1 MIELSD
7 FLRKKEIWAVGGGKG
22 GIGKSLITGN
32 MGIHLARQNK
42 KVLLVDA
49 DLGGANLHTTLGIG
63 VPEMTLSDFLSRRV
77 EHIQDV
83 IMGTSIPNLS
93 LISGAQDFLDAANPN
108 FAQKARLLRNL
119 DALDTDYILLD
130 LGAGTSFNILDFFLF
145 SDHGMLV
152 VLPEPTAIE
161 NAYRFIKSAFYRRFK
176 KVVAHHK
183 DVREIIDTA
192 MDQKN
197 AIGLRTPH
205 DLIERIKTMDR
216 GIGEILEL
224 EMLKFKPKLIV
235 NQVRT
240 KNDVQIGFS
249 MKSACHRYFGIN
261 VEYLGYVDYDDCVW
275 QSIRSKR
282 PLAVEYPFSRPSK
295 GIERIVNN
303 VLRKEQLAVSVL
315 Y

>member
-1 MIELSD
+1 MTELQD
-7 FLRKKEIWAVGGGKG
+7 ILRKKEIWAIGGGKG

-32 MGIHLARQNK
+32 MGIHLARLNK

-77 EHIQDV
+77 ESLRDV
-83 IMGTSIPNLS
+83 IIETSIPNLS

-119 DALDTDYILLD
+119 DSLDTDYILLD

-145 SDHGMLV
+145 SDHGILV
-152 VLPEPTAIE
+152 VMPEPTAIE

-176 KVVAHHK
+176 KLVVNNRNVKA
-183 DVREIIDTA
+183 VIDTA

-197 AIGLRTPH
+197 AMGLRTPH

-216 GIGEILEL
+216 DVGELLDL
-224 EMLKFKPKLIV
+224 EMLKFKPKLIM

-240 KNDVQIGFS
+240 KNDIQIGFS
-249 MKSACHRYFGIN
+249 MKSACGKYFGID

-282 PLAVEYPFSRPSK
+282 PLAVEYPFSRPSR

-303 VLRKEQLAVSVL
+303 VLRKEQLTLSVL

>member
-1 MIELSD
+1 MIETQD
-7 FLRKKEIWAVGGGKG
+7 ALRKKEKWAIGGGKG

-32 MGIHLARQNK
+32 IGISLARLKK

-63 VPEMTLSDFLSRRV
+63 VPEITLSDFLNRRV
-77 EHIQDV
+77 ENLRDV
-83 IMGTSIPNLS
+83 IIKTSIPNLS

-108 FAQKARLLRNL
+108 FAQKTRLLRH
-119 DALDTDYILLD
+119 LDTVDADYILLD

-145 SDHGMLV
+145 SDHGILV

-161 NAYRFIKSAFYRRFK
+161 NAYRFIKSAFYRRFRMA
-176 KVVAHHK
+176 VTNQGIK
-183 DVREIIDTA
+183 DMIDLA

-197 AIGLRTPH
+197 MMGIRTPY
-205 DLIERIKTMDR
+205 DLIERVKQMDLTA
-216 GIGEILEL
+216 GEILEL
-224 EMLKFKPKLIV
+224 EVMKFKPKLIV

-240 KNDVQIGFS
+240 KNDIQIGFS
-249 MKSACHRYFGIN
+249 MRSACQKYFGIDL
-261 VEYLGYVDYDDCVW
+261 EYLGYVEYDDCVW

-282 PLAVEYPFSRPSK
+282 PLAVEYPFCRPSRC
-295 GIERIVNN
+295 IERIVHNL
-303 VLRKEQLAVSVL
+303 LRKEQLTLSVL

>member
-1 MIELSD
+1 MIELQD
-7 FLRKKEIWAVGGGKG
+7 ALRRKEIWAVGGGKG

-32 MGIHLARQNK
+32 IGICLARLKK

-77 EHIQDV
+77 ENIQDV
-83 IMGTSIPNLS
+83 IIQSEIKNLS

-108 FAQKARLLRNL
+108 FSQKTRLLRHL
-119 DALDTDYILLD
+119 ETVDADYILLD
-130 LGAGTSFNILDFFLF
+130 LGAGTSYNILDFFLF
-145 SDHGMLV
+145 SDQGILV

-176 KVVAHHK
+176 KVVTHQGIK
-183 DVREIIDTA
+183 DLIDAA

-197 AIGLRTPH
+197 TMGIRTPY
-205 DLIERIKTMDR
+205 DLIERVKLMER
-216 GIGEILEL
+216 EVGEILEL
-224 EMLKFKPKLIV
+224 EITKFRPKLIV

-240 KNDVQIGFS
+240 KGDIQIGFS
-249 MKSACHRYFGIN
+249 IKSACNKYFGIN
-261 VEYLGYVDYDDCVW
+261 LEYLGYVEYDDSVW

-282 PLAVEYPFSRPSK
+282 PLTIEYPYSRPARC
-295 GIERIVNN
+295 IERIVHN
-303 VLRKEQLAVSVL
+303 LLKKEQLTLSTL

>member
-1 MIELSD
+1 MIERMIELQGA
-7 FLRKKEIWAVGGGKG
+7 LWKKEIWAIGGGKG

-32 MGIHLARQNK
+32 IGITLARMKK

-63 VPEMTLSDFLSRRV
+63 VPEMTLSDFLNRRV
-77 EHIQDV
+77 ENINDV
-83 IMGTSIPNLS
+83 IIKTAIPNLN

-108 FAQKARLLRNL
+108 FAQKTRLLRHLETL
-119 DALDTDYILLD
+119 DADYILLD

-145 SDHGMLV
+145 SDHGILV

-176 KVVAHHK
+176 KVVANQNIK
-183 DVREIIDTA
+183 
-192 MDQKN
+192 
-197 AIGLRTPH
+197 
-205 DLIERIKTMDR
+205 DLIERVKGMER
-216 GIGEILEL
+216 EIGEILEM
-224 EMLKFKPKLIV
+224 EVLKFRPKLVV

-249 MKSACHRYFGIN
+249 MKSACQKYFGIN
-261 VEYLGYVDYDDCVW
+261 LEYLGYVEYDDCVW

-282 PLAVEYPFSRPSK
+282 PLVIEYPYSRPSRC
-295 GIERIVNN
+295 IERIVHNL
-303 VLRKEQLAVSVL
+303 LRKEQLTLSML